1 MLRWFATFGCLLT
14 SGCMALP
21 EIVHQPTLH
30 NPFPQISKVAV
41 ATFFNASTEPT
52 LDGRKVAEAYAAEL
66 AEVPGYV
73 VIPVSQ
79 VDVVM
84 HAAGLR
90 LEKEQDAR
98 RLAQLMDVDAV
109 VVGVVTEYTPYYPP
123 RLTMQVMWFA
133 ANPNFHPIPA
143 GYGLPWGT
151 AGEKDIPGPLVFQA
165 ELALAKEQLKTQT
178 PPYDKLPPATS
189 AAPGATSAPNAPAA
203 TPGQPLKGDA
213 VGGNRDVR
221 TVSHDA
227 SAAPGSAH
235 ASTAATA
242 PATLTAG
249 ENKTDIPAVWPDPH
263 GFIPRPPVAHP
274 APGMPT
280 DEPVMQHMK
289 SYRGNDVEFTTA
301 LENYYYSRD
310 DARLGGW
317 QDYMRRSDDFI
328 RFCCRMH
335 IWEMLGARG
344 GAGETRVVW
353 RWPTVR

>member
-189 AAPGATSAPNAPAA
+189 AAPGATSAPMP
-203 TPGQPLKGDA
+203 
-213 VGGNRDVR
+213 
-221 TVSHDA
+221 
-227 SAAPGSAH
+227 
-235 ASTAATA
+235 
-242 PATLTAG
+242 
-249 ENKTDIPAVWPDPH
+249 
-263 GFIPRPPVAHP
+263 PRPP
-274 APGMPT
+274 PGNRSRVTRSAAIATSARFRTMPRRR
-280 DEPVMQHMK
+280 
-289 SYRGNDVEFTTA
+289 RGPPMLVPPP
-301 LENYYYSRD
+301 
-310 DARLGGW
+310 
-317 QDYMRRSDDFI
+317 RR
-328 RFCCRMH
+328 RR
-335 IWEMLGARG
+335 
-344 GAGETRVVW
+344 
-353 RWPTVR
+353 P